1 MVLYIY
7 LNIKLNFLIPAV
19 VAQILNSTEEFAI
32 ATKEVKAE
40 IETQPVIAEA
50 KISKCLI

>member
-1 MVLYIY
+1 MLLYIY

-19 VAQILNSTEEFAI
+19 AAQILNSIEEFGI

-40 IETQPVIAEA
+40 IETQLMIAES